1 MGADLSIISFEH
13 LSIEHFLPKAN
24 ARLNIYSSTT
34 NIKSKPD
41 MPVPYAQSAFVQI
54 YYFQNKQKL
63 WHNEINLRQI
73 GSFDVVMLFAMATG
87 VVVLLLS
94 LSISWNQ
101 CGLTVASPAP
111 PYWIKFCNYMG
122 FIGENW
128 DKILVDSPQTSV
140 LFPRGICH
148 RKDFSSCC
156 VNNSLHRSQ
165 LHKFQA
171 SVLNKTQ
178 CYV

>member
-1 MGADLSIISFEH
+1 MGADLSIISIEH
-13 LSIEHFLPKAN
+13 LSIEHLLPKAQWKAEYTYN
-24 ARLNIYSSTT
+24 STT

-101 CGLTVASPAP
+101 CGLTVANPAP

-128 DKILVDSPQTSV
+128 DKILVDSPVRSV
-140 LFPRGICH
+140 LPPRGIYH
-148 RKDFSSCC
+148 GKDFSLSGCD
-156 VNNSLHRSQ
+156 
-165 LHKFQA
+165 
-171 SVLNKTQ
+171 
-178 CYV
+178 